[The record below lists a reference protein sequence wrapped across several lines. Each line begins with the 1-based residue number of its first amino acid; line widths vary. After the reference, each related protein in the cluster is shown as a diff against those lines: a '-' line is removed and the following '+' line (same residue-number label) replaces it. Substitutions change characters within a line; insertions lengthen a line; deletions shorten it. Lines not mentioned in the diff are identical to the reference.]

1 MKNEALISARKAK
14 GLTQE
19 KLAEMLDCQKS
30 SVSNW
35 ENGYSIP
42 KLADAFKLSKL
53 LGCKLEVLFS
63 ALTVQESHTKQV
75 SKEVG

>member
-19 KLAEMLDCQKS
+19 QLAELLNCKKS

-35 ENGYSIP
+35 ENGYSTP
-42 KLADAFKLSKL
+42 KLADAFRVAEI
-53 LGCKLEVLFS
+53 LEQDVNHLFL
-63 ALTVQESHTKQV
+63 ANKVQDSQTKA
-75 SKEVG
+75 STA